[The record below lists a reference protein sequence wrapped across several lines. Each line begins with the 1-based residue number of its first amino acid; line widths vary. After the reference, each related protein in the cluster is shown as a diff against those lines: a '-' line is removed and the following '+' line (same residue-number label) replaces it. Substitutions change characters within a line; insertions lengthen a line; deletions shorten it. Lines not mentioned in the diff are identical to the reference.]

1 MPIYIEIIIR
11 SAISFVLLIAICRLT
26 GVSFKVVLPVGLAVI
41 GVIFSFDR
49 SIRVIDGLVAIIT
62 WGALTVIYGF
72 LAIKFEQAQSILNGS
87 PTVLIENGNIIGKN
101 LMKVRMTTND
111 LLALLREKDAF
122 KLADVEFAA
131 LETDGQVSVMKQSDV
146 VPVTPKVAGIE
157 VQKEKPPK
165 VVMKEGK
172 PIKKTLSEEGYSELQ
187 LFAEAE
193 KQGAT
198 CQDDVFLAQ
207 LDGSQNLY
215 VDLKVDALKKSPDD
229 PSNKSKLLLL
239 SSLRKLQADLES
251 HALNTENV
259 QAKASYENQAK
270 DMQQIIEQVQR
281 QLQKE
286 SQYGPD

>member
-1 MPIYIEIIIR
+1 MPIYIEIIVR
-11 SAISFVLLIAICRLT
+11 SAISFLLLLAICRLI
-26 GVSFKVVLPVGLAVI
+26 GISFKVVLPVGIAVI
-41 GVIFSFDR
+41 GVMFSFDR
-49 SIRVIDGLVAIIT
+49 SIRVVDGLVAIIT
-62 WGALTVIYGF
+62 WGAFTVIYG
-72 LAIKFEQAQSILNGS
+72 LLTIKFERAQTILNGNA
-87 PTVLIENGNIIGKN
+87 TVLIENGNIIGKN
-101 LMKVRMTTND
+101 LMKVRMTTNE

-146 VPVTPKVAGIE
+146 VPVTPKVAGIT

-172 PIKKTLSEEGYSELQ
+172 PVKKTLSEEGYSELQ
-187 LFAEAE
+187 LFSEAE

-215 VDLKVDALKKSPDD
+215 VDLKVDAAKKTPDD
-229 PSNKSKLLLL
+229 PSNQSKLLLL
-239 SSLRKLQADLES
+239 SSLKKLQADLEA

-259 QAKASYENQAK
+259 QAKSSYENQANE
-270 DMQQIIEQVQR
+270 MQQIIEQVQR
-281 QLQKE
+281 QLRKE

>member
-1 MPIYIEIIIR
+1 MPIYIEIIVR
-11 SAISFVLLIAICRLT
+11 SAISFLLLLAICRLI
-26 GVSFKVVLPVGLAVI
+26 GISFKVVLPVGIAVI
-41 GVIFSFDR
+41 GVMFSFDR
-49 SIRVIDGLVAIIT
+49 HIRVVDGLAAIIT
-62 WGALTVIYGF
+62 WGAFTVIYG
-72 LAIKFEQAQSILNGS
+72 LLTIKFERAQTILNGNA
-87 PTVLIENGNIIGKN
+87 TVLIENGNIIGKN
-101 LMKVRMTTND
+101 LMKVRMTTNE

-146 VPVTPKVAGIE
+146 VPVTPKVAGIT

-172 PIKKTLSEEGYSELQ
+172 PVKKTLSEEGYSELQ
-187 LFAEAE
+187 LFSEVE

-215 VDLKVDALKKSPDD
+215 VDLKVDAAKKTPDD
-229 PSNKSKLLLL
+229 PSNQSKLLLL
-239 SSLRKLQADLES
+239 SSLKKLQADLEA

-259 QAKASYENQAK
+259 QAKASYEIQANE
-270 DMQQIIEQVQR
+270 MQQIIEQVQR
-281 QLQKE
+281 QLRKE